1 MQACVLLSFCLTA
14 AAASHAQFQAYVPV
28 SAGQYHAQDVLGQYS
43 YGYFGPLSS
52 KSEARAANGVTVGS
66 YKYIDAEGKEQEVQY
81 TADDVHGFQVAATN
95 LPVAPE
101 ARSVIP
107 EPITDTPEVA
117 EARARHLEALE
128 KAQVRTAEL
137 PQFYGLAAV
146 PTYIAPASYLYSVS
160 PVAQAA
166 SVGQQA
172 ASTAVHEE
180 RNDQQS
186 SDNDK
191 ESVEVSAAEPA
202 TKSADQPSE
211 MQKPD
216 NEDAAKPGAIH
227 AVKTFTAPTIS
238 FKTVQDAVP
247 LVHLPGAFGYSYGI
261 SGYPALPVAYSAN
274 LLTVPVLKT
283 DLDNHAL
290 HEKDSREERTQKN

>member
-1 MQACVLLSFCLTA
+1 MQVCVLLSFCLTA
-14 AAASHAQFQAYVPV
+14 AAASHARFEAYVPV

-52 KSEARAANGVTVGS
+52 KSEARAANGVTVGT

-101 ARSVIP
+101 AQ
-107 EPITDTPEVA
+107 VA
-117 EARARHLEALE
+117 EAKTRHLEALE
-128 KAQVRTAEL
+128 NAKARAAEL
-137 PQFYGLAAV
+137 PRFYGLAAI

-166 SVGQQA
+166 SVSQQA
-172 ASTAVHEE
+172 ASTPVHEQ
-180 RNDQQS
+180 RNDQRS

-191 ESVEVSAAEPA
+191 ESVEVTAAEPS

-211 MQKPD
+211 KQKPF
-216 NEDAAKPGAIH
+216 NEGAAKAGAVH

-238 FKTVQDAVP
+238 FNTIQDAAP

-261 SGYPALPVAYSAN
+261 SGYSALPLSYRAN
-274 LLTVPVLKT
+274 LLTVPVLKA
-283 DLDNHAL
+283 DLHNQAL